1 MKLIDLKISEYLD
14 ILLSGA
20 FMADGSSVSGLAG
33 AQASALVYM
42 TADRMLEGE
51 TERERRAALEE
62 AKKTAE
68 SLYMEIAG
76 SIEEEAGKNRLYI
89 MEAALKGL
97 KAAEAV
103 SRAGDLRGKA
113 DMGTAAANFEAALRG
128 GWMDIL
134 RLRKDEEKIK
144 NYISRGEKLFSE
156 GRKTAEAIYKEAEKA
171 LKKEG

>member
-42 TADRMLEGE
+42 TADRMLKGE

-103 SRAGDLRGKA
+103 SRQ
-113 DMGTAAANFEAALRG
+113 
-128 GWMDIL
+128 
-134 RLRKDEEKIK
+134 
-144 NYISRGEKLFSE
+144 
-156 GRKTAEAIYKEAEKA
+156 AIYAERRIWEQQP
-171 LKKEG
+171 LF